1 MGGTLLDDEISFT
14 LAELCKVCDVH
25 AEKLLDM
32 VQEGLIEPQ
41 GNVREITQMHWRFSA
56 HALQRVQVALRLERD
71 LNINLEG
78 VAMVLDLLDEVHDLR
93 DRVRLLEYQLF
104 KEE

>member
-41 GNVREITQMHWRFSA
+41 GNVREIAQIQWRFSA